1 MRKMKIVIASLLLSL
16 SCGYAQ
22 NASVPNVLNLKSAK
36 QSGQILEK
44 NKIVG
49 YYVFFTKEKAD
60 KANTTY
66 EVELFDDNYNKT
78 GSFEITRPNKS
89 LLLEMVFNGQVFMLH
104 YYDSKTGYEFATYD
118 RAGKLQGSNKISKD
132 DLSKYEVAR
141 VQQNAQSATENVTIY
156 PTGTNGFVRTTFTKN
171 SKMGYEVVAYDNN
184 AKVLWTSESP
194 STSEKLE
201 TIEIVDVTENVISAT
216 ISKKKNL
223 MTKEVDQF
231 CLLLNT
237 SDGKTI
243 KEFQLGTDDSGRKT
257 ILKSFI
263 NEKTSSIMLVGE
275 YYKPKDDFLKDKSQ
289 GLYLM
294 ELAMDGSEKSSTE
307 YSWKTDISKFK
318 QESLDEEDKKDA
330 DKPYYMFFH
339 DVVIS
344 ENGHIFLIGE
354 QFKKQLSAGGVAG
367 NLASAALGGGG
378 SGASSFEILVAN
390 MLVIEFDATKKMID
404 FDLIQKK
411 KTSVLLPAG
420 MGAYGATFLGYYI
433 KTMGGFDYSFT
444 SRNAEADAFDV
455 VYIDAN
461 RKEEKNSKKSDLMV
475 GVISIKSGA
484 KDVNRVPINCTSSIW
499 WVQPGKPGYIS
510 VSEYFR
516 KEKKIDMR
524 LEALSY

>member
-16 SCGYAQ
+16 SNGYAQ

-36 QSGQILEK
+36 QSGQILES

-49 YYVFFTKEKAD
+49 YYIFFTKEKAD

-89 LLLEMVFNGQVFMLH
+89 LLLEMVFNGEAFMLH
-104 YYDSKTGYEFATYD
+104 YYDAKSGYEFATYD
-118 RAGKLQGSNKISKD
+118 RAGKLLGSSKIAKD
-132 DLSKYEVAR
+132 DLSKYELAR
-141 VQQNAQSATENVTIY
+141 VQQNAQSSTENVTIF
-156 PTGTNGFVRTTFTKN
+156 PNGKTGFIRTTFTKN
-171 SKMGYEVVAYDNN
+171 SKLGYEVVAYDNN
-184 AKVLWTSESP
+184 ADVLWTYDSP
-194 STSEKLE
+194 STSEMLE
-201 TIEIVDVTENVISAT
+201 TIEIVDVSEKVVSAT
-216 ISKKKNL
+216 IYKKKSA
-223 MTKEVDQF
+223 MTKEVDMY
-231 CLLLNT
+231 CLLLG
-237 SDGKTI
+237 SGDGDKI
-243 KEFQLGTDDSGRKT
+243 KEFQLGDDASGRKS

-263 NEKTSSIMLVGE
+263 NEKNNSIMLVGE
-275 YYKPKDDFLKDKSQ
+275 YYKPKDDYLKDKSQ

-294 ELAMDGSEKSSTE
+294 ELNMEGAELSTTE
-307 YSWKTDISKFK
+307 YAWATDISKFK
-318 QESLDEEDKKDA
+318 QETLDEEDKKDA
-330 DKPYYMFFH
+330 NKPYYMFFH

-344 ENGHIFLIGE
+344 DNGHIFLIGE
-354 QFKKQLSAGGVAG
+354 QFKKQVSAGGVGMNIA
-367 NLASAALGGGG
+367 NAALGGGG

-390 MLVIEFDATKKMID
+390 MVVIEFDASKKMVD

-420 MGAYGATFLGYYI
+420 MGVYGSTFLGYYI
-433 KTMGGFDYSFT
+433 KATGGFDYSFT
-444 SRNAEADAFDV
+444 SQNNETDAFDI

-461 RKEEKNSKKSDLMV
+461 RKEEKESKKSDMMV
-475 GVISIKSGA
+475 GVISIKNGEKSL
-484 KDVNRVPINCTSSIW
+484 NRVPVNCTSNVW

-524 LEALSY
+524 LEPLSF